1 VSASQSKERQT
12 AKSARRVTPKELAT
26 HLSIH
31 PTQVLIM
38 TKKGII
44 PTVVNEGRIYRY
56 DLEEVDRV
64 LAERAEEKRRQRLS
78 VL

>member
-1 VSASQSKERQT
+1 
-12 AKSARRVTPKELAT
+12 
-26 HLSIH
+26 
-31 PTQVLIM
+31 M